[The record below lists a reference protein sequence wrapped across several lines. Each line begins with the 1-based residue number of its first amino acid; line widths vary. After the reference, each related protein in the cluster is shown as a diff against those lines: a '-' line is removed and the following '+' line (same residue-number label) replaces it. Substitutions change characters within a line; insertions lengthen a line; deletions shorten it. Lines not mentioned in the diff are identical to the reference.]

1 MQLDNGGGAIS
12 PFVRGVAGVLGGV
25 LMVGAVLMF
34 AAVLPPLVTGHPPS
48 FWTAFAFLGG
58 GLGGV
63 QVGRVFLRAAVT
75 GVSPRW
81 ERMLKP

>member
-1 MQLDNGGGAIS
+1 MRLDNGGGAIS
-12 PFVRGVAGVLGGV
+12 PLVRGVAGVLGGG

-34 AAVLPPLVTGHPPS
+34 AAVLPPLLTEHPPP

-63 QVGRVFLRAAVT
+63 QVGRVLLAASVT

-81 ERMLKP
+81 DRMLKP